1 MRKKLGLGC
10 LTFLLLTLLAA
21 GVFAYRQH
29 LAFGRSLDQAQAL
42 GLPAS
47 FDAYGAMDPI
57 PPEDENAAVAYAIA
71 AAEASKRDAAGGRKA
86 YRSLRH
92 VGDPDAPALDPSSPE
107 HFALAQS
114 FLADYRPVL
123 DALHRAAAMERC
135 RFGRIGEMT
144 DAAPSRGR
152 AYELAP
158 MLALEADTALRAG
171 RPEEAVRAI
180 ETLFAMT
187 RHHANHPVSTAHY
200 GTNEIRR
207 IALETAEAV
216 LDRGGL
222 SDENLTGLATV
233 LDGAYGID
241 AFLGGWSG
249 VPVELL
255 HERRRTIQSLRNGG
269 GGGPRFFAWVLLRR
283 AWAAGATPFIDGV
296 YAYRIDWYLR
306 YFEAAQAPM
315 PETLAAFGRIDQE
328 ADASSR
334 WFPIG
339 YSHNLGLKRAYIAY
353 AESSARAR
361 LLAARCAIERYR
373 LANGAR
379 PDSLDALVPA
389 FAAEVPIDPFD
400 GRPLRYGARTDGGH
414 TLYAIGPNQSDDG
427 GSGDDLAIPLDP
439 ENGP

>member
-1 MRKKLGLGC
+1 MRKKLRLGC
-10 LTFLLLTLLAA
+10 LTFVLLTLLAA

-29 LAFGRSLDQAQAL
+29 HAFGRALAQTQAL

-47 FDAYGAMDPI
+47 FDAYSAMDPL

-71 AAEASKRDAAGGRKA
+71 AAEAAKRDAAGGRKA
-86 YRSLRH
+86 YRGLRH

-107 HFALAQS
+107 HFALAQA
-114 FLADYRPVL
+114 FLADYRPAL
-123 DALHRAAAMERC
+123 DALHRGAAMERC
-135 RFGRIGEMT
+135 RFGRIGEIT
-144 DAAPSRGR
+144 TAAPSRGR

-171 RPEEAVRAI
+171 RPEDAVGAV
-180 ETLFAMT
+180 ETLFAMA
-187 RHHANHPVSTAHY
+187 RHHADHPDSTAHY

-207 IALETAEAV
+207 IALETAEAA

-222 SDENLTGLATV
+222 ADENLAALATV
-233 LDGAYGID
+233 LDGAYGIE

-255 HERRRTIQSLRNGG
+255 HERRRTIQSLRNGD

-315 PETLAAFGRIDQE
+315 PEALTAFGRIQQV
-328 ADASSR
+328 AAASSS
-334 WFPIG
+334 WLPKS
-339 YSHNLGLKRAYIAY
+339 YSYYSGFRSAYIAY

-361 LLAARCAIERYR
+361 LLAVRCAIERYR

-400 GRPLRYGARTDGGH
+400 GRPLRYGARTDGGY
-414 TLYAIGPNQSDDG
+414 TLYAIGPNQSDEG
-427 GSGDDLAIPLDP
+427 GSGDDLAISFDP